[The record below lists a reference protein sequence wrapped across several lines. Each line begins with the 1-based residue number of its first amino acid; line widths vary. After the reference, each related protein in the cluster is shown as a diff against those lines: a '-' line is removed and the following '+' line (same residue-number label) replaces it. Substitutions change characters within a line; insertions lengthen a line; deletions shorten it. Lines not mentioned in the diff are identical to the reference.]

1 MNKLASL
8 RSIYPNLDASLEG
21 SESLYLLRLAEVYG
35 DGLLEE
41 YLETLQAQE
50 LRETRKIVTPSTSS
64 ERSFPVLV
72 GV

>member
-1 MNKLASL
+1 MNELASL
-8 RSIYPNLDASLEG
+8 HSIYPNLDASLQG

-41 YLETLQAQE
+41 YLETLQGQE
-50 LRETRKIVTPSTSS
+50 LRETRKIIPVPTLS
-64 ERSFPVLV
+64 ERYSRLLV

>member
-8 RSIYPNLDASLEG
+8 RSIYPNLDASLQDSG
-21 SESLYLLRLAEVYG
+21 SLYLLRLAEVYG

-41 YLETLQAQE
+41 YLETFQSGE
-50 LRETRKIVTPSTSS
+50 LREIRSPIPVPTSI
-64 ERSFPVLV
+64 EHSFPVLV